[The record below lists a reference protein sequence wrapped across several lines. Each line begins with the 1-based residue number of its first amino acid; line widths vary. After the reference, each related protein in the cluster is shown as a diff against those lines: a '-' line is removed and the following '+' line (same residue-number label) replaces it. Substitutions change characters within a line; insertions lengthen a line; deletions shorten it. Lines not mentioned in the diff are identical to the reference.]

1 MTRTPPLALRVAAL
15 VAVFGVAGCQTL
27 GPYGGEVSRQ
37 YQEAPPGASPGSCW
51 GKHATPAIIE
61 TVTEQILLQPAEVTT
76 DGRVL
81 HPAIYKNET
90 RQQIMRERRETWFE
104 TPCEREATPEFI
116 ASVQRALA
124 ARGLYNGPIT
134 GEMDSRT
141 RAAVRAYQAP
151 EGLDSRILSLAASRK
166 LGLSAI
172 PRGGN

>member
-1 MTRTPPLALRVAAL
+1 MTHTPALAMRVAAL
-15 VAVFGVAGCQTL
+15 VAVLGVSGCQTL
-27 GPYGGEVSRQ
+27 GPTVSEVSRQ
-37 YQEAPPGASPGSCW
+37 YQDAPSGATPGSCW

-81 HPAIYKNET
+81 NPAIYKTET
-90 RQQIMRERRETWFE
+90 RQQIIRERRETWFE

-151 EGLDSRILSLAASRK
+151 EGLDSGILSLAASRK
-166 LGLSAI
+166 LGLSAL
-172 PRGGN
+172 PRRSV